1 MKEKGN
7 SREQVRFFLGEYDY
21 TVDAQNRIAIPKIWR
36 GGAEAE
42 SRYVL
47 LPGREQMLQLI
58 PEEAFNEL
66 LLKARKVSFA
76 DRQGAL
82 GLATIGALA
91 QHCLPDGQGR
101 ISLSP
106 RLKEHAGIGN
116 GVILVGAVTTIQIW
130 QPETWRRL
138 RLDSSRGLDI
148 IQAIQ
153 EQPDDFTDILRKA
166 GQAGHGI
173 SS

>member
-1 MKEKGN
+1 VSQKNQSSEPVK
-7 SREQVRFFLGEYDY
+7 FFLGEYDY
-21 TVDAQNRIAIPKIWR
+21 TVDAQNRVAIPKIWR
-36 GGAEAE
+36 GQPEVE
-42 SRYVL
+42 PRYVL

-76 DRQGAL
+76 DRQGSL

-91 QHCLPDGQGR
+91 QHCQPDSQGR
-101 ISLSP
+101 INLSA
-106 RLKEHAGIGN
+106 RLKEHAGISDRI
-116 GVILVGAVTTIQIW
+116 ILVGAVTTIQLW
-130 QPETWRRL
+130 QPETWKRL
-138 RLDSSRGLDI
+138 RLDSAHGLDI

-166 GQAGHGI
+166 GQGNHGI

>member
-1 MKEKGN
+1 LKEKKQDGG
-7 SREQVRFFLGEYDY
+7 SARFFLGEYDY
-21 TVDAQNRIAIPKIWR
+21 TVDAQSRIAIPKIWR
-36 GGAEAE
+36 GEAE
-42 SRYVL
+42 TEARYVL

-82 GLATIGALA
+82 GLATIGAMA
-91 QHCLPDGQGR
+91 QHCQPDGQGR
-101 ISLSP
+101 INLSL
-106 RLKEHAGIGN
+106 RLKEHAGISDRA
-116 GVILVGAVTTIQIW
+116 ILVGAVTTIQIW
-130 QPETWRRL
+130 QPETWKRL

-166 GQAGHGI
+166 GQGTHGL